1 MGFRSFSSLLIIFFI
16 LMLLFGTKR
25 IREIGNDLAMA
36 IKSFRKG
43 LQEDQDEKEGK
54 KE

>member
-1 MGFRSFSSLLIIFFI
+1 MGFRSFSSLLIVFFI

-25 IREIGNDLAMA
+25 IREMGNDLAVA

-43 LQEDQDEKEGK
+43 LQDDYDEKEGK